1 MDVLGLVRE
10 AEQQEITA
18 ATFCQD
24 LQTMKEILDAGGDIN
39 RPAHDGRTALMIAA
53 ADDNIEGAKYLLFR
67 GADMDIK
74 SPVSGYFAIR
84 HHVMVNA
91 HSSATQEGKTA
102 LQIAE
107 EFGSLTVLRLLRDAV
122 LRIQRGMPP
131 CVYKEPE
138 LVRNAKKTEVVS
150 DPRFL
155 GVSGVVK
162 YEYVAS

>member
-53 ADDNIEGAKYLLFR
+53 ADDNLEGAKYLLFR

-74 SPVSGYFAIR
+74 SPVSW
-84 HHVMVNA
+84 
-91 HSSATQEGKTA
+91 
-102 LQIAE
+102 
-107 EFGSLTVLRLLRDAV
+107 
-122 LRIQRGMPP
+122 P
-131 CVYKEPE
+131 
-138 LVRNAKKTEVVS
+138 
-150 DPRFL
+150 
-155 GVSGVVK
+155 
-162 YEYVAS
+162 